1 MPHSPRVKD
10 LALQLDPDCWISYS
24 DKSPGFKA
32 SVDARRCASLKYAQE
47 TIEQTDAYLRRV
59 MLAHRAFGP
68 EAGQI
73 EFNNIMEEIKVLTNV
88 SGLLEE
94 VREQVRAVMDAHGR
108 AVAVDVL
115 DKATGGRAHT
125 VPQLRPNEWLSVI
138 RACKERRKS
147 EVERVKRIAQSW
159 VRRNPSAMPPLK
171 IKMMLHFG
179 TTLGPY
185 APEPV
190 RTSPAYTTF
199 VKELLRDGMIE
210 RPSKEQRAE
219 YPGWAYKATMK
230 GQCYIKAL
238 TDVPLPVRTDPV
250 WTMPIK

>member
-10 LALQLDPDCWISYS
+10 LAQQLDPDCWISYS
-24 DKSPGFKA
+24 GKSPSFKA
-32 SVDARRCASLKYAQE
+32 SVDARRCASLKYAQD
-47 TIEQTDAYLRRV
+47 TLDQTDGYLHRV
-59 MLAHRAFGP
+59 MFAHRALGP

-73 EFNNIMEEIKVLTNV
+73 EFTKIMEEIKMAPTV
-88 SGLLEE
+88 SGTLEEE
-94 VREQVRAVMDAHGR
+94 VREQVRDVMNAHGR

-115 DKATGGRAHT
+115 NKVTDGRAHT
-125 VPQLRPNEWLSVI
+125 VPELRPNEWLDVI
-138 RACKERRKS
+138 RACKERRKT
-147 EVERVKRIAQSW
+147 EVERVKHITQSW
-159 VRRNPSAMPPLK
+159 AHRSPSAMPPLK

-185 APEPV
+185 ASEPV

-219 YPGWAYKATMK
+219 YPGWAYKATPK
-230 GQCYIKAL
+230 GQCYVKAL
-238 TDVPLPVRTDPV
+238 TRVPLPVRTDPV
-250 WTMPIK
+250 WAMPV